1 MKVIVEILQW
11 DGDSDEQPKVLHTLR
26 HACHSVEFVKAAAN
40 RVIESMEFPAAH
52 GYRIVTDTGIEL
64 TGGRMASHREYNSVV
79 EE

>member
-1 MKVIVEILQW
+1 MKVKVEILRW

-26 HACHSVEFVKAAAN
+26 HACHSLEFVKAAAK

-64 TGGRMASHREYNSVV
+64 TGGRMTSRRKL
-79 EE
+79 